1 MEYTNAVLDHF
12 RNPRNVGE
20 LEGANAIGKVGSP
33 SCGDKM
39 EMYLKIEDGI
49 IKDAKFMTFGCA
61 AAISSS
67 SVATELLKGLTI
79 EEALQ
84 LTNQRVVE
92 ELGGLPEAKIHCS
105 VMVEEAVKA
114 ALEDYEERKKQ
125 GKA

>member
-1 MEYTNAVLDHF
+1 MEYTNTVLDHF
-12 RNPRNVGE
+12 KNPRNVGE
-20 LEGANAIGKVGSP
+20 LKDANAVGKVGSP

-39 EMYLKIEDGI
+39 EMYFKIEDGI

-67 SVATELLKGLTI
+67 SVATELLKGMTI
-79 EEALQ
+79 DEAKN

-114 ALEDYEERKKQ
+114 ALEDYFSKNK
-125 GKA
+125 

>member
-1 MEYTNAVLDHF
+1 MDYTEKVIDHF
-12 RNPRNVGE
+12 KNPRNVGE
-20 LEGANAIGKVGSP
+20 LKDANAVGRVGSP

-67 SVATELLKGLTI
+67 SVATELLKGMTI
-79 EEALQ
+79 EEAKN
-84 LTNQRVVE
+84 LTNQQVVAR
-92 ELGGLPEAKIHCS
+92 LGGLPDEKIHCS

-114 ALEDYEERKKQ
+114 ALEDYYKRK
-125 GKA
+125 

>member
-1 MEYTNAVLDHF
+1 MDYTEKVIDHF
-12 RNPRNVGE
+12 KNPRNVGE
-20 LEGANAIGKVGSP
+20 LKDANAVGRVGSP

-67 SVATELLKGLTI
+67 SVATELLKGMTI
-79 EEALQ
+79 EEAKN
-84 LTNQRVVE
+84 LTNQQVVMQ
-92 ELGGLPEAKIHCS
+92 LGGLPDEKIHCS

-114 ALEDYEERKKQ
+114 ALDDYYKRK
-125 GKA
+125 

>member
-1 MEYTNAVLDHF
+1 MDYTEKVIDHF
-12 RNPRNVGE
+12 KNPRNVGE
-20 LEGANAIGKVGSP
+20 LKDANAIGRVGSP

-67 SVATELLKGLTI
+67 SVATELLKGMTI
-79 EEALQ
+79 EEAKH
-84 LTNQRVVE
+84 LTNQQVVE
-92 ELGGLPEAKIHCS
+92 QLGGLPEAKIHCS

-114 ALEDYEERKKQ
+114 ALEDYYNRK
-125 GKA
+125 

>member
-1 MEYTNAVLDHF
+1 MDYSDKVLDHF

-33 SCGDKM
+33 ACGDKM

-61 AAISSS
+61 AAIASS
-67 SVATELLKGLTI
+67 SVATELLKGMTI
-79 EEALQ
+79 AQALK
-84 LTNQRVVE
+84 LTNQQVVE
-92 ELGGLPEAKIHCS
+92 ELSGLPEQKVHCS

-114 ALEDYEERKKQ
+114 ALEDYEAKQ
-125 GKA
+125 KQVAK

>member
-1 MEYTNAVLDHF
+1 MDYTEKVIDHF
-12 RNPRNVGE
+12 KNPRNVGE
-20 LEGANAIGKVGSP
+20 LKDANAIGRVGSP

-67 SVATELLKGLTI
+67 SVATELLKGMTI
-79 EEALQ
+79 EEAKK
-84 LTNQRVVE
+84 LTNQQVVE
-92 ELGGLPEAKIHCS
+92 KLGGLPEAKIHCS

-114 ALEDYEERKKQ
+114 ALEDYYKRK
-125 GKA
+125 

>member
-1 MEYTNAVLDHF
+1 MDYTQKVIDHF
-12 RNPRNVGE
+12 KNPRNVGE
-20 LEGANAIGKVGSP
+20 LKDANAIGRVGSP

-67 SVATELLKGLTI
+67 SVATELLKGMTI
-79 EEALQ
+79 EEAKK
-84 LTNQRVVE
+84 LTNQQVVAQ
-92 ELGGLPEAKIHCS
+92 LGGLPDEKIHCS

-114 ALEDYEERKKQ
+114 ALEDYYKRIK
-125 GKA
+125 